1 MKHLFSVSLAVGL
14 AVMAFSPVL
23 GAPKV
28 SKQIV
33 VGRWLRVQA
42 PIGNVAIGFP
52 LRKANPGD
60 RLSKVG
66 DQLITGKDSKVELW
80 IDDGIGS
87 LCVGE
92 STNLQILRLERL
104 RNGAKRTQLVIK
116 GGIVKLRLRKLRN
129 PSSNVQIFTPAG
141 TAAVRGT
148 IFAVSL
154 NGKGI
159 SGVATLTGSVVVT
172 GQGQKLPARAG
183 FSRILVPGKP
193 PSKLRVLAETARIF
207 DIRYQHRE
215 SGQVLLRANTDP
227 GNLVLVN
234 GQPIDID
241 EQGNFQTLVPN
252 YQEKLIL
259 VQVTTPLNV
268 SKLFRLTIF
277 DGDLP

>member
-1 MKHLFSVSLAVGL
+1 MKNLLSLSLAVGL
-14 AVMAFSPVL
+14 AFSVLLPVL

-33 VGRWLRVQA
+33 VGRWLRVQT
-42 PIGNVAIGFP
+42 PTGNVDLDPP

-60 RLSKVG
+60 LLSKIG
-66 DQLITGKDSKVELW
+66 DQLITGKDSNAELW
-80 IDDGIGS
+80 IDDGIGI
-87 LCVGE
+87 LEVGA
-92 STNLQILRLERL
+92 STNLKILRIERL
-104 RNGAKRTQLVIK
+104 RSGAKRTQLVIK
-116 GGIVKLRLRKLRN
+116 GGSVKLRLRKLRN
-129 PSSNVQIFTPAG
+129 PRSNVQIFTPAG

-148 IFAVSL
+148 IFGVSL

-159 SGVATLTGSVVVT
+159 SGVATLRGSVVVT
-172 GQGQKLPARAG
+172 GQGQKLPVRAG
-183 FSRILVPGKP
+183 FSRVLVPGKP
-193 PSKLRVLAETARIF
+193 PSKLRALAETARLF

-227 GNLVLVN
+227 GNLVQVA

-241 EQGNFQTLVPN
+241 EQGNFQTLVSN
-252 YQEKLIL
+252 GQEHLIP

-268 SKLFRLTIF
+268 SQRFRLTIL